1 MSNTHHALIQDF
13 FTGLNSGE
21 LPDALFTDDMAVS
34 SAVSPSKA
42 DRNGYI
48 GAIRLL
54 QSLFPNRLLYQ
65 IESLTAEED
74 RVAAAVRAEGTLSNG
89 ELYQNN
95 YLLLFTVRDGRI
107 SAIVEYFNP
116 ILVAEKI
123 APLMKAALANLNR

>member
-1 MSNTHHALIQDF
+1 MSNAHHTLVRDF
-13 FTGLNSGE
+13 FAGLNSGE
-21 LPDALFTDDMAVS
+21 LPDALFTDDMTVS

-123 APLMKAALANLNR
+123 APLMKAALANR